1 MKENARVNMEM
12 DYTVGSQQQHQ
23 QQQQQQ
29 QQVTNCEL
37 KSKQPF
43 LSASSRTSAQNGS
56 QHQIQPGQDWGA
68 QVQQFQR
75 YLQWQK
81 YQVV

>member
-12 DYTVGSQQQHQ
+12 DYTVGGQQ

-29 QQVTNCEL
+29 QQVT
-37 KSKQPF
+37 SKQPF

-56 QHQIQPGQDWGA
+56 QHQMQPGQDWGA